1 MLYLERDS
9 ILEKSYI
16 RLSSNNRKF
25 LYIRHCY

>member
-9 ILEKSYI
+9 ILEKSCI

-25 LYIRHCY
+25 LYIRHWY